1 MDKIDVRK
9 KQKKTAVIFDLDGT
23 LWDAAETIAP
33 AWNAYLAGREIE
45 LRMTP
50 DACRACCGK
59 TLPEIAAMLF
69 PEAEP
74 GWREEVIVGC
84 CDAECVPLAKLG
96 GRLYP
101 DLESVLETLHR
112 DHFLAVVS
120 NCGLGYIEAFF
131 SGNHTG
137 RYFDDYENAARTGL
151 SKGENIRLVME
162 RNGIERAVYVGDT
175 EGDRQAALRA
185 GVPFIHAAYGYGS
198 VEGSQH
204 SRIEAPSQL
213 PGVVKQLIAEGGKP
227 DAPSRSPEDS

>member
-1 MDKIDVRK
+1 MDKTDIMK
-9 KQKKTAVIFDLDGT
+9 KNAIIFDLDGT

-33 AWNAYLAGREIE
+33 AWNAYLEGRGLS

-69 PEAEP
+69 PTAEP
-74 GWREEVIVGC
+74 AWREGVIEGC
-84 CDAECVPLAKLG
+84 CDAECVPLARTG

-101 DLESVLETLHR
+101 GLKGVLETLGKNY
-112 DHFLAVVS
+112 FLAVVS

-137 RYFDDYENAARTGL
+137 HFFDDYENAARTGL
-151 SKGENIRLVME
+151 SKGENIRLIME

-175 EGDRQAALRA
+175 EGDQRAARQA
-185 GVPFIHAAYGYGS
+185 GIPFIHAAYGYGQ
-198 VEGSQH
+198 VTGADFTVHQAAE
-204 SRIEAPSQL
+204 L
-213 PGVVKQLIAEGGKP
+213 PVILDKP
-227 DAPSRSPEDS
+227 WIFSYNNHNIVG